1 MACFTHSQRY
11 LSLCSDIPLEETGML
26 GLYKKLEL
34 LLSGNDKSNSAESF

>member
-11 LSLCSDIPLEETGML
+11 LSLCSDIPLEESGML
-26 GLYKKLEL
+26 GLYKELEL

>member
-1 MACFTHSQRY
+1 MADFTYSQRY
-11 LSLCSDIPLEETGML
+11 LSLCSYIPLEETGIL